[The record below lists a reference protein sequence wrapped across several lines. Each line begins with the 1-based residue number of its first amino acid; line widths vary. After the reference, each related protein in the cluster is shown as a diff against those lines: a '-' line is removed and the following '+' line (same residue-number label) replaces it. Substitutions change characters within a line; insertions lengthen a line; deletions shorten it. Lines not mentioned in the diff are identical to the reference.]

1 MIKHFHDDE
10 TLRELF
16 KIGNSLPDYIR
27 YRFNVFV
34 VLNEDEGKV
43 SETLNEINNFERPIF
58 DTFQCFIFVSLMLD
72 IFYHVVNL
80 HREVI
85 KVYELLQNKASDML
99 LIQLK

>member
-1 MIKHFHDDE
+1 
-10 TLRELF
+10 
-16 KIGNSLPDYIR
+16 
-27 YRFNVFV
+27 
-34 VLNEDEGKV
+34 
-43 SETLNEINNFERPIF
+43 
-58 DTFQCFIFVSLMLD
+58 MLD